1 MSNMPSVDKRRIGL
15 LLPIKTIRKLD
26 KMGESSGL
34 SRNEMANALL
44 DKATSRVV
52 LNKKDIEAIASEM
65 RKNYEKRNK
74 Q

>member
-1 MSNMPSVDKRRIGL
+1 MPSVDKRRIGL

-52 LNKKDIEAIASEM
+52 LNKKDIEAIANEM

>member
-1 MSNMPSVDKRRIGL
+1 MSNMPSVDKKRIGL

-26 KMGESSGL
+26 KMGEGYGL

-52 LNKKDIEAIASEM
+52 LGKKDIEFIANEM

-74 Q
+74 R

>member
-1 MSNMPSVDKRRIGL
+1 MPSVDKRRIGL